1 MHVRVQLYTYCSVH
15 VRPVHVL
22 YINNYLR
29 TLYYLRTFV
38 RKYFR
43 TKVRKYFRTK
53 VRKYFRTYEST
64 KVRKYLSVQLKEG
77 YNYMYNVLYLKAVHT
92 IVRKYFRTEVLSYF
106 LCTKVLSL

>member
-64 KVRKYLSVQLKEG
+64 KVPICTIKRGLL
-77 YNYMYNVLYLKAVHT
+77 YMYNVLYLKAVHT
-92 IVRKYFRTEVLSYF
+92 IVRKYFRKEVLSYF